1 MLLYID
7 INDACNLRC
16 TTCPRGV
23 RAFPNTNKKMSLS
36 LFRRV
41 VEKGRHDGA
50 YQVGLFNWVEP
61 FIVANLHEYTQIV
74 KFFALRCEVAS
85 TLSLNNIDNLVD
97 CLHHVDMLWVTIS
110 GYTQA
115 TYEINHVGGAMSNVM
130 RHLAT
135 ISQAKNAGDISTDV
149 LVRYLMFDY
158 NTREKDM
165 MEALATKLGFRFEVL
180 LGSGHPIIMKA
191 SKERDA
197 EISSA
202 LAAFNSS
209 RIYEQ
214 PGTVCPLIFE
224 HIAVNADGDVY
235 QCSAHGYHEP
245 LRIGSYL
252 DLSREEI
259 LNRRYNQPY
268 CNFCNW
274 KRRPA
279 SEMEKALLHQALDAR
294 LGRLISNRLGP
305 LSGPNVEA
313 EHTAEGYQLPK
324 DGHTPLV
331 S

>member
-16 TTCPRGV
+16 PTCPRGV
-23 RAFPNTNKKMSLS
+23 RAFPNTNKKMPLS

-61 FIVANLHEYTQIV
+61 FIVANLHEYAQIV
-74 KFFALRCEVAS
+74 KSFSLRCEVAS
-85 TLSLNNIDNLVD
+85 TLSLNNIDNLVE
-97 CLHHVDMLWVTIS
+97 CLHHVDMLWITIS
-110 GYTQA
+110 GSTQA
-115 TYEINHVGGAMSNVM
+115 TYEINHVGGALSNVM
-130 RHLAT
+130 RHLDT
-135 ISQAKNAGDISTDV
+135 ISQAKKAGDISTDV

-158 NTREKDM
+158 NTHERGG
-165 MEALATKLGFRFEVL
+165 MEALARDLGFRFEVL

-191 SKERDA
+191 SKARDA

-202 LAAFNSS
+202 LGAFNSS

-214 PGTVCPLIFE
+214 PGTVCPLTFE

-268 CNFCNW
+268 CNFCDW
-274 KRRPA
+274 KRRLA
-279 SEMEKALLHQALDAR
+279 SETEKALLHQALDVR
-294 LGRLISNRLGP
+294 LGRPILNRVGP
-305 LSGPNVEA
+305 LSGPNAVVER
-313 EHTAEGYQLPK
+313 TAEGYVLPK
-324 DGHTPLV
+324 DGHMAL